1 MNADWI
7 NFLKSNNAYFT
18 DDSEIITTPSENTI
32 CALNHLAILKVSGDD
47 ADTFLQGQLT
57 CNIKE
62 LNETKSFFTAFCNAK
77 GRTISTLLIIKTATD
92 YLLVLPTEL
101 IDKVC
106 KKLQMYIMRS
116 KVQLSN
122 ISDENCLI
130 ATQSNSNTTLPSS
143 MPAPSFAVSQKQAL
157 IIRFPLSSHRYLF
170 ICPTEQAIALWN
182 EISNEYKLTPCSPS
196 NWIAQEISAGIPWLN
211 QASSEEYIPQMLNID
226 KLGGISF
233 NKGCYTGQEIIARTH
248 YLGKTKRELY
258 LAYCNNTAKINNDT
272 QIINNNEQTVGKILS
287 LQTGKQHTKML
298 IVMQS
303 TDTELKN
310 LMLNN
315 SNQDKIHI
323 IDFE

>member
-1 MNADWI
+1 MNSDWI
-7 NFLKSNNAYFT
+7 NFLKSNNAYFA
-18 DDSEIITTPSENTI
+18 DDSEIIPTQSLDTI

-47 ADTFLQGQLT
+47 TETFLQGQLC

-122 ISDENCLI
+122 ISNEHCLI
-130 ATQSNSNTTLPSS
+130 AVQSNSNTTLAAS
-143 MPAPSFAVSQKQAL
+143 MPGSSFAVTQESG
-157 IIRFPLSSHRYLF
+157 IVIRFPLLNPRYLF
-170 ICPTEQAIALWN
+170 ICPTEQAITLWN
-182 EISNEYKLTPCSPS
+182 DISNEYKLTPCSPS
-196 NWIAQEISAGIPWLN
+196 NWIDQDISAGIPWLN
-211 QASSEEYIPQMLNID
+211 QQTSEEYIPQMLNID

-258 LAYCNNTAKINNDT
+258 LAYCDNAAEIENNT
-272 QIINNNEQTVGKILS
+272 QIVNNNEQTVGKILS
-287 LQTGKQHTKML
+287 LQAGKQHTKML

-303 TDTELKN
+303 ADTELKN

-315 SNQDKIHI
+315 SNQDKINL